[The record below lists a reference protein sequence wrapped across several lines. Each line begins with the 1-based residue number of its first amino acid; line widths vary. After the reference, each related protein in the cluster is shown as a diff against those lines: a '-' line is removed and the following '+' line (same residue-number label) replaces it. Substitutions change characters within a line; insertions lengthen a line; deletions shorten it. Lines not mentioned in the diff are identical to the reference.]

1 MAVVSFLLFSG
12 VFWVSSNKLMQSSTT
27 LLYQCVPVICLYT
40 LADIRNKNA
49 HLLLR
54 NDYSPQPPRPLDNFL
69 VEFDGSM
76 KPDRSPAESNVP
88 AELSAQNA
96 LKEMPAS
103 SRAELQ
109 GVSNMYEL
117 DGAGRG

>member
-1 MAVVSFLLFSG
+1 MYAG
-12 VFWVSSNKLMQSSTT
+12 
-27 LLYQCVPVICLYT
+27 
-40 LADIRNKNA
+40 AG
-49 HLLLR
+49 
-54 NDYSPQPPRPLDNFL
+54 
-69 VEFDGSM
+69 FDGSM

-103 SRAELQ
+103 SPAPRAELE
-109 GVSNMYEL
+109 GVSNMHEL